1 HLMQYGERNFTAAL
15 VHDEADGR
23 RISLEFL
30 PDVERLPMSAAYTL
44 AGLVWNPG
52 RWHEY
57 RLLGT
62 YSSFGGRGERA
73 MRRLPRQTGP
83 RGFLEGD
90 VGLSARN
97 AVLLRARGSRT
108 SFDPGPTFLI
118 GEAEGGWRHEWDRR
132 TTVQGLLGVFGG
144 YNEEPVGTE
153 LRSVV
158 LPTLRGELVRERGPR
173 EEDGLFELVFEAAPR
188 INQLEATLDPRI
200 TIEGGMDWYWRDVEG
215 RLDLGHAWVLDESLM
230 LSGQILALGAAAS
243 MPLTRTL
250 EIEGG
255 GRLFRQRVRFGVDW
269 WGDPGWY
276 WDLYVALS
284 FRADLL
290 ERRR

>member
-1 HLMQYGERNFTAAL
+1 
-15 VHDEADGR
+15 
-23 RISLEFL
+23 
-30 PDVERLPMSAAYTL
+30 
-44 AGLVWNPG
+44 
-52 RWHEY
+52 
-57 RLLGT
+57 
-62 YSSFGGRGERA
+62 
-73 MRRLPRQTGP
+73 
-83 RGFLEGD
+83 
-90 VGLSARN
+90 
-97 AVLLRARGSRT
+97 
-108 SFDPGPTFLI
+108 I